1 MAENILILCG
11 APSPAEKVSSVSRDS
26 GSTLGLVN
34 TCLDPAKMQIS
45 GKRIEELRTWGGA
58 TYHAFDEPLAVGS
71 AIAQLAGYADA
82 VVVDRL
88 DDWAERLVRF
98 HKEKSEY
105 IDAEVTSV
113 TSVLSARLADVVL
126 VSRPPS
132 NDKNPAAALHRRML
146 AEFGPHLTRTVDL
159 SRG

>member
-11 APSPAEKVSSVSRDS
+11 AANPAEKTSSIARAS

-34 TCLDPAKMQIS
+34 TCLDPSQMMIS
-45 GKRIEELRTWGGA
+45 GKRIEEMRDWGGVS
-58 TYHAFDEPLAVGS
+58 YHAFDEPLAVGS

-82 VVVDRL
+82 VVVVRL

-98 HKEKSEY
+98 HAEKSEY
-105 IDAEVTSV
+105 IDAELTSV
-113 TSVLSARLADVVL
+113 TSVLSAHLTDLVL
-126 VSRPPS
+126 VSRPAT
-132 NDKNPAAALHRRML
+132 NGKDRGAELHRRML

-159 SRG
+159 TRG